1 VIQDEVRTEA
11 RNRMRKSI
19 DHLREEF
26 SRVRTGRANPA
37 LVERLTV
44 DYYGAEVPLQQ
55 IAGVSVPD
63 ARMLQ
68 INPYDANAI
77 GAIEKAIQ
85 ESDLGLN
92 PNNDGKVI
100 RLTFPQLTEERRKE
114 LVKLVRHRAEEAR
127 VAVRNVRR
135 SARGDLEEFTKE
147 GEISEDDLARA
158 EKDLEKITHDVIE
171 EIDELLKR
179 KEEELMEV

>member
-1 VIQDEVRTEA
+1 
-11 RNRMRKSI
+11 MRKSI

>member
-1 VIQDEVRTEA
+1 MIQDEVRTEA